1 MNRNIGTLM
10 VGAMALVGL
19 ASCGK
24 DAAPEA
30 AAPEAAAAGPQ
41 VLNVYNWPDYI
52 AEDTIRNFEAK
63 TGIKVNYD
71 LYSNNEVLEQKLAAS
86 PDAYD
91 VIFPSAQPYAQRMIA
106 TGGLASL
113 DKTRLGNLKH
123 IDAAILAEL
132 GKFDAGN
139 SHVVPYMWGT
149 TGLGINV
156 GKVQAVLGAGAPLD
170 SWSLLFDPATAA
182 KLSSCGIGLLDNE
195 LESFSPALIWKGR
208 DPNDF
213 SADANTVVRD
223 IYAAI
228 RPHIRKY
235 GNDSELIEGLANGE
249 LCLVLSFS
257 GDVQQ
262 AQARAQEM
270 ADTAKTKA
278 PEIRYVI
285 PREGAM
291 RWTDVVAIPKS
302 AKNIE
307 NAHRFLQYLME
318 PEVIADISNFVAYA
332 NANTSATDL
341 LDDAVAEDPGIYPP
355 ADVRAKLST
364 ARPPTEA
371 EAKERKLV
379 WNNIIYGLM

>member
-1 MNRNIGTLM
+1 MKRDIGTLL
-10 VGAMALVGL
+10 VGAIALVYL

-24 DAAPEA
+24 SAAPGTTATEH
-30 AAPEAAAAGPQ
+30 AAAGPQ

-52 AEDTIRNFEAK
+52 AEDTIGNFEAE

-71 LYSNNEVLEQKLAAS
+71 LYSDNDVLEQKLGAS

-106 TGGLASL
+106 SHALAPL
-113 DKTRLGNLKH
+113 DKSRLGNLKH
-123 IDAAILAEL
+123 IDPAILAEL
-132 GKFDAGN
+132 GKFDTGN
-139 SHVVPYMWGT
+139 AHIIPYMWGT

-156 GKVQAVLGAGAPLD
+156 DKVRAVLGKDVALD
-170 SWSLLFDPATAA
+170 SWGLVFDPANAE
-182 KLSSCGIGLLDNE
+182 KLSNCGIGLLDNE
-195 LESFSPALIWKGR
+195 IESFTPALIWKGR

-213 SADANTVVRD
+213 STDANDVVRE

-228 RPHIRKY
+228 RTRIRKF
-235 GNDSELIEGLANGE
+235 GNSSELIEDLASGE

-262 AQARAQEM
+262 AQARAQER
-270 ADTAKTKA
+270 AEAAKTKA

-291 RWTDVVAIPKS
+291 RWTDVVAIPKN
-302 AKNIE
+302 AKHIE

-318 PEVIADISNFVAYA
+318 PKVIAGISNFVAYA
-332 NANTSATDL
+332 NANTSATAL
-341 LDDAVAEDPGIYPP
+341 LDDKVAEDPGIYPP

-364 ARPPTEA
+364 ARTPTEA

-379 WNNIIYGLM
+379 WNNIIYRLM